1 MGDTLMTQ
9 KAKVKKS
16 RKKPTYQFKIRK
28 TNYPIYDETLQRG
41 YAYNPIMQIPTSKPI
56 AKGLDIQPSTIPKGP
71 KTYQPPSNEPQPPGE
86 QPPGEQPK
94 DDDNKPDIEGLI
106 DLLKPEDLSKVKNAL
121 EMYCRLFPAKCAN
134 KYEKTDKTKGLDP
147 KTTKYRPP
155 PANTSQ
161 ETLPRYTSTTE
172 APTTQPPPYQQPV
185 SQTPNYSTPDLSME
199 SLTQVTQGGLPWQG
213 LPLTQAPLTTTF
225 VSGFTSWLLSGG
237 GALVGL
243 TGTVINVL
251 KDIFQKG
258 GDILYNFF
266 KCLFGGCPNQGKV
279 DFPQKFERDPHMQE
293 VMDKNSEET
302 TQEPKKQE
310 GSKQP
315 VTKDYIPSIYEKI
328 QNFLKEGY
336 TLADI
341 PSMIEESLPPKQI
354 TKPLDDTYFPY
365 KPKWFNPETPGT
377 PSAPAGPT
385 TSQPSSSQNPIVE
398 TPKQPKQPDYSTYE
412 IPKQTTPAVPDK
424 GENPKPIIS
433 GTQGNLPIPSI
444 LQNKATQVDTSK
456 MSYGEYLNYQKSLSK
471 QPLVLEKPAQNMEA
485 SYSSINPIV
494 QGFGQGK
501 LPTANV
507 GQIGIEDPSEYLLG
521 LVNLPKNTGS
531 ATYQL
536 ENGATFSLGGTAG
549 TTDTSNE
556 ANSAAAQKFSG
567 PYKKF

>member
-41 YAYNPIMQIPTSKPI
+41 YAYNPIIQIPTSKPI
-56 AKGLDIQPSTIPKGP
+56 SKGLDIQPSTIPKGP

-86 QPPGEQPK
+86 EPK
-94 DDDNKPDIEGLI
+94 DDNKPDIEGLI
-106 DLLKPEDLSKVKNAL
+106 DILKPEDLEKVKNAL
-121 EMYCRLFPAKCAN
+121 EMYCRLFPAKCVN
-134 KYEKTDKTKGLDP
+134 KYKKTDKTKGLDP
-147 KTTKYRPP
+147 KAPKDRPP

-185 SQTPNYSTPDLSME
+185 SQTPNYSTPDISME

-225 VSGFTSWLLSGG
+225 LSGFTSWLLSGG

-243 TGTVINVL
+243 ASTVVNVM
-251 KDIFQKG
+251 KDIFEKG
-258 GDILYNFF
+258 GEALYNFF
-266 KCLFGGCPNQGKV
+266 KCLFGGCPDNLKGKAN
-279 DFPQKFERDPHMQE
+279 FPQKFERDPHMQE
-293 VMDKNSEET
+293 VMDKYPEET

-315 VTKDYIPSIYEKI
+315 PTKDIIPSIYEKI

-341 PSMIEESLPPKQI
+341 PSMIEESLPPRQT
-354 TKPLDDTYFPY
+354 TKPIDDTYFPY

-377 PSAPAGPT
+377 TTTTPATTIPT

-398 TPKQPKQPDYSTYE
+398 TPKQPDYSTYE

-424 GENPKPIIS
+424 GENPKPIVS
-433 GTQGNLPIPSI
+433 GTQGNLQIPSI
-444 LQNKATQVDTSK
+444 LQNKAAQVDTSK
-456 MSYGEYLNYQKSLSK
+456 MSYGEYLAYQKEQYRK
-471 QPLVLEKPAQNMEA
+471 NNPLVLEKPAQNMEA
-485 SYSSINPIV
+485 SVSSINPIV
-494 QGFGQGK
+494 QGFGQGE

-507 GQIGIEDPSEYLLG
+507 GQIGIEDPGEYLLD
-521 LVNLPKNTGS
+521 LVNIPKNIGS
-531 ATYQL
+531 TTYQF
-536 ENGATFSLGGTAG
+536 ENGTTLSPGGTMG